1 VGLIYQ
7 KSLPGMLAH
16 NEEAR
21 AKIIDI
27 ARNIFTHFGFK
38 KTTMEEIALAS
49 RKGKSSIYYYFNSK
63 EDIFKAVVEK
73 EAEELKA
80 ELLNKIQ
87 RIDDPIEQ
95 LKIYITVRMRKLNK
109 LTNFYTALKSEY
121 LSHLEFIEQI
131 RKSYDL
137 EEIKIISGIIQDGI
151 ERGKFSVDDPQLSA
165 IAIVTAMKG
174 LEVPMF
180 ISKEHGNFEIR
191 LNNLLNFLF
200 YGIVKR

>member
-1 VGLIYQ
+1 MITQ
-7 KSLPGMLAH
+7 

-21 AKIIDI
+21 TKIIEI

-73 EAEELKA
+73 EAEELKQ
-80 ELLNKIQ
+80 ELYNKIKN
-87 RIDDPIEQ
+87 IEDPIER
-95 LKIYITVRMRKLNK
+95 LKVYISVRMRKLNK

-121 LSHLEFIEQI
+121 LSHLEFIEHI

-137 EEIKIISGIIQDGI
+137 DEIQIVARIIEDGI
-151 ERGKFSVDDPQLSA
+151 ERGKFAVDDPQLSA

-174 LEVPMF
+174 LEVPLL
-180 ISKEHGNFEIR
+180 INSENGNFEVR
-191 LNNLLNFLF
+191 LNNLINFLF

>member
-1 VGLIYQ
+1 
-7 KSLPGMLAH
+7 MLAQH
-16 NEEAR
+16 DEVR
-21 AKIIDI
+21 LKIIEI

-38 KTTMEEIALAS
+38 KTTMEEIALAT

-80 ELLNKIQ
+80 ELYKKIAD
-87 RIDDPIEQ
+87 IEDPIEK
-95 LKIYITVRMRKLNK
+95 LKVYITVRMRKLNK
-109 LTNFYTALKSEY
+109 LTNFYSALKSDY
-121 LSHLEFIEQI
+121 LSNFEFIEQI

-137 EEIKIISGIIQDGI
+137 DEVRIVTGIIQEGI
-151 ERGKFSVDDPQLSA
+151 DAGKFSIDDPNLSA

-180 ISKEHGNFEIR
+180 INKEHGNFEVR
-191 LNNLLNFLF
+191 LNNLINFLF

>member
-1 VGLIYQ
+1 MITQ
-7 KSLPGMLAH
+7 

-21 AKIIDI
+21 TKIIDI

-63 EDIFKAVVEK
+63 EEIFKAVVEK
-73 EAEELKA
+73 EAEELKQ
-80 ELLNKIQ
+80 ELYNKIKN
-87 RIDDPIEQ
+87 IDDPIER
-95 LKIYITVRMRKLNK
+95 LKVYISVRMRKLNK

-121 LSHLEFIEQI
+121 LSHLEFIEHI

-137 EEIKIISGIIQDGI
+137 DEIQIVARIIEDGI

-174 LEVPMF
+174 LEVPLL
-180 ISKEHGNFEIR
+180 INSENGNFEVR
-191 LNNLLNFLF
+191 LNNLINFLF

>member
-1 VGLIYQ
+1 
-7 KSLPGMLAH
+7 MLAH

-21 AKIIDI
+21 TKIIDI

-80 ELLNKIQ
+80 ELLNKIKS
-87 RIDDPIEQ
+87 IDDPIEQ
-95 LKIYITVRMRKLNK
+95 LKVYITVRMRKLNK

-180 ISKEHGNFEIR
+180 ISREHGNFEVR

-200 YGIVKR
+200 YGIIKR